1 MTPLINKQKV
11 LSILPLMITSLV
23 CFIFIV
29 IVHNMTKDKI
39 GINKERAALAV
50 INEVISVKYDNDLYK
65 DYIIVDV
72 PDHISHT
79 KYITAHRARLNNQPV
94 AISLMPVVTK
104 GYNGKISLVIGITFD
119 GTLMGV
125 KILQHQETEGFG
137 DKAHQDK
144 SDWLLS
150 FNNHTFEGMTKEKSA
165 AKKDGDEIDQLSG
178 ATITS
183 RSIINIVYKVLEY
196 YSENRDTLFL

>member
-1 MTPLINKQKV
+1 MNPLVNKHKF

-39 GINKERAALAV
+39 SINKERATLAV
-50 INEVISVKYDNDLYK
+50 INEVISVKYDNDLFN
-65 DYIIVDV
+65 DNIIVAV
-72 PDHISHT
+72 PDHISLT
-79 KYITAHRARLNNQPV
+79 NNITAYRARINNQPV

-104 GYNGKISLVIGITFD
+104 GYNGNISLVIGITFD
-119 GTLMGV
+119 GTLTGV
-125 KILQHQETEGFG
+125 RILKHQETEGFG

-144 SDWLLS
+144 SDWLLG
-150 FNNHTFEGMTKEKSA
+150 FNNHTLEGFTKVKSA
-165 AKKDGDEIDQLSG
+165 LKKDDSEIDQLSG

-183 RSIINIVYKVLEY
+183 RCIIDIVYKVLEY